1 MELELELQE
10 KITEA
15 ALKLAK
21 DPTVAKSVRKKRKQ
35 SYHKSSQKV
44 SQDVII
50 AQISMIEVW
59 KIEQSNVLFVL
70 FAHACNPDVRAK
82 FRNTWL
88 FRWRV
93 GKICQHTSCARDH
106 GIIGNYHIKEHWSI
120 VISSMPRVERTGTN
134 IILGAHLSV
143 SLAF

>member
-44 SQDVII
+44 VII
-50 AQISMIEVW
+50 AQISMIE
-59 KIEQSNVLFVL
+59 
-70 FAHACNPDVRAK
+70 
-82 FRNTWL
+82 
-88 FRWRV
+88 
-93 GKICQHTSCARDH
+93 
-106 GIIGNYHIKEHWSI
+106 
-120 VISSMPRVERTGTN
+120 SMEN
-134 IILGAHLSV
+134 
-143 SLAF
+143 